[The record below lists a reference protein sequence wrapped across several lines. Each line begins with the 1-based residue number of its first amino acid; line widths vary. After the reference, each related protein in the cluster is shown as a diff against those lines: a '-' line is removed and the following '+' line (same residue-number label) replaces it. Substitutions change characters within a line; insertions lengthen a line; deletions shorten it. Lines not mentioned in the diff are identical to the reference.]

1 MTTCTDHAKSNDLLF
16 NCSKTKLQHNTIYV
30 TERPVEFV
38 DSTDVHCIENTHV
51 LSNPHCSS

>member
-1 MTTCTDHAKSNDLLF
+1 MTTWTDHAKSNDLFF
-16 NCSKTKLQHNTIYV
+16 NCSKNKLQHNTINV
-30 TERPVEFV
+30 TPVEFV